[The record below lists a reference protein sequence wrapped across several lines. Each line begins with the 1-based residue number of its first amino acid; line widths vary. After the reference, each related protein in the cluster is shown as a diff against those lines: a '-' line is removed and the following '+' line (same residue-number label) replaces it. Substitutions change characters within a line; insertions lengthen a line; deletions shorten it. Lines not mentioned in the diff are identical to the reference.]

1 MISCTKSKK
10 FDSHQWK
17 YSHEGLG
24 HFYPHREAMLQD
36 LTKGEYLKHLHKNE
50 IIKILGKPD
59 DSKNKLMYQISVEWC
74 NSLAPEPVYVKNL
87 IVLLNN
93 KLIFKDFKIEEWKD

>member
-1 MISCTKSKK
+1 MISYIKSKK

-36 LTKGEYLKHLHKNE
+36 LTKGEYLD
-50 IIKILGKPD
+50 IYTRM
-59 DSKNKLMYQISVEWC
+59 KL
-74 NSLAPEPVYVKNL
+74 
-87 IVLLNN
+87 
-93 KLIFKDFKIEEWKD
+93 